1 MQVVKA
7 KLASGGDSDTDATHL
22 VYQLQL
28 YACTFRRAIRRT
40 VKHILAK
47 LLDSAVILPSEAA
60 ECRAAADI
68 CELLDAS
75 TAAVQT
81 LQKVPLFGIGCLQ
94 LQLCT
99 IVP

>member
-1 MQVVKA
+1 MVKA
-7 KLASGGDSDTDATHL
+7 KLASGEDIDTDATHL

-47 LLDSAVILPSEAA
+47 LSDSTDMLPSEAA

-75 TAAVQT
+75 SAATQM
-81 LQKVPLFGIGCLQ
+81 LQQVPLFGIGMFIATPLQ
-94 LQLCT
+94 DHAAG
-99 IVP
+99 